1 MDERN
6 FQFMFYG
13 LGAAWALL
21 ALYAVSLAGRG
32 SKIRRQIEDLKKMI
46 EEKKQ

>member
-21 ALYAVSLAGRG
+21 ALYAVSLASRG
-32 SKIRRQIEDLKKMI
+32 SKIRRQIEDLKSMI
-46 EEKKQ
+46 EEKK

>member
-13 LGAAWALL
+13 LGTAWAVL
-21 ALYAVSLAGRG
+21 ALYSVALAGRA
-32 SKIRRQIEDLKKMI
+32 SKIRRQIEDLKKMV
-46 EEKKQ
+46 EEKKS